1 MPIQRRQ
8 VLQSAAL
15 LPLMVTI
22 PGIVHAQ
29 QVGPLSVGVYRNLIA
44 TTQWVG
50 SPQNRDFDVAMAYL
64 QTNRARGVFIDIV
77 PEPTNDGHAGICFN
91 ASPRQSDGAWQPIYT
106 RKPEY
111 LIEETANQYLWFNGV
126 GVIFQ
131 GDGRIM
137 TEQWITDSAGRPAAT
152 NLEVIGQPYPKNTV
166 LRVTATTDLAT
177 GQTILAVYAL
187 NSSGAVVAQLAN
199 ATLTAAP
206 IGDRAGVFVFG
217 GGNIQVQP
225 FAIYP

>member
-22 PGIVHAQ
+22 PGIAHAQ
-29 QVGPLSVGVYRNLIA
+29 QVAPLSVGVNRNLIA

-50 SPQNRDFDVAMAYL
+50 APQNQYFNLAMAYL
-64 QTNRARGVFIDIV
+64 QTNRARGVFVDIV
-77 PEPTNDGHAGICFN
+77 PEPTNGGHAGICFN

-106 RKPEY
+106 RKPQSPREPVS
-111 LIEETANQYLWFNGV
+111 QYLWFNGV

-131 GDGRIM
+131 EDGRIM
-137 TEQWITDSAGRPAAT
+137 TEQWITDSVGRPAAT

-166 LRVTATTDLAT
+166 LRVTATTDRAT

-187 NSSGAVVAQLAN
+187 NGSGDVVAQLAN

-206 IGDRAGVFVFG
+206 IGDRAGVFVIG